1 MLTLSTFAFQLSCWN
16 VKPSAAT
23 ISAIT
28 VFFVDWILHEM
39 PYFETY
45 RSWMMTTHMNTWMNA
60 FREPLPW
67 SRMVEDYAYLFGLD
81 ATFFIVGAVVFASRD
96 FKS

>member
-1 MLTLSTFAFQLSCWN
+1 
-16 VKPSAAT
+16 
-23 ISAIT
+23 
-28 VFFVDWILHEM
+28 VDWILHEM
-39 PYFETY
+39 PYFESY
-45 RSWMMTTHMNTWMNA
+45 HSWMMTTHMNTWMNV

-67 SRMVEDYAYLFGLD
+67 SRMVEDYAILFGLD